1 MATLA
6 REIPLLPGP
15 LTLLPDNAFP
25 APVFRAE
32 AAAAAAELTAEAAG
46 ETELL
51 AGALRALQV
60 EALAEQAELAGNRPE
75 LTDADRGVAAAGGGP
90 ADPALAE
97 MVATLAVGDQ
107 LVHEIEALVPEQDP
121 APVGTPPAPRPGPPS
136 TSPGAGDEELGG
148 TREAPPPA

>member
-1 MATLA
+1 VATLL

-15 LTLLPDNAFP
+15 LTLLPDDVFP
-25 APVFRAE
+25 PPVFRAE

-51 AGALRALQV
+51 AGALRALQM
-60 EALAEQAELAGNRPE
+60 EALAEQAELAANRPE
-75 LTDADRGVAAAGGGP
+75 LTDATRVVGAVSAAGN
-90 ADPALAE
+90 DPALAE
-97 MVATLAVGDQ
+97 MIATLAVGDR
-107 LVHEIEALVPEQDP
+107 LVHEIEVLVPEQDP